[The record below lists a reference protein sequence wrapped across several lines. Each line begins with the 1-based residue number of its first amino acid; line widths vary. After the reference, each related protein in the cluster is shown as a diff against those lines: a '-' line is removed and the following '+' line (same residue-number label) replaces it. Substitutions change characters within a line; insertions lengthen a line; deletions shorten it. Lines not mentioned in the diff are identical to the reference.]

1 MTDLDSLAAQLEE
14 LNAVQEVAQEPEE
27 SSPVKTRKK
36 QKKEKPD
43 EPKPEKKS
51 RKAVIALIL
60 IIVLLLGLVGG
71 VLWYFLVYNAKSPLE
86 KESEALGGLL
96 AGKTPAEQQDILNEK
111 VKEGQVL
118 LGIAAEPIFEY
129 NGKKGRIGIENDK
142 ANNYSF
148 QVTITEDATG
158 DVLYESGVIDPGYY
172 VEFIE
177 LNKTLAAGDYPA
189 TALFTTYSLS
199 ESPDPI
205 AQIKA
210 NLKLHVTDGQFYQ

>member
-1 MTDLDSLAAQLEE
+1 MSDLDSLAAQLEE
-14 LNAVQEVAQEPEE
+14 LNAAQAPQEEE
-27 SSPVKTRKK
+27 ETESKP
-36 QKKEKPD
+36 KKERRK
-43 EPKPEKKS
+43 EPRENRPAKKGG
-51 RKAVIALIL
+51 KAVVALIL

-96 AGKTPAEQQDILNEK
+96 AGKTPVEQQEILNEK

-148 QVTITEDATG
+148 QVTITENATG

-177 LNKTLAAGDYPA
+177 LNKTLAAGDYEA

-210 NLKLHVTDGQFYQ
+210 DLKLHVTDGQFYQ

>member
-14 LNAVQEVAQEPEE
+14 LNAAQAPEE
-27 SSPVKTRKK
+27 DGAESKQEKTPKKERKK
-36 QKKEKPD
+36 
-43 EPKPEKKS
+43 EPREPKS
-51 RKAVIALIL
+51 RKKGGKAVVALIL
-60 IIVLLLGLVGG
+60 VIVLLLGLVGG

-96 AGKTPAEQQDILNEK
+96 AGKTPTEQQEILNEK
-111 VKEGQVL
+111 VKEGEVL

-142 ANNYSF
+142 TNNYSF

-177 LNKTLAAGDYPA
+177 LNKTLAAGDYAA

-210 NLKLHVTDGQFYQ
+210 NLTLHVTDGQFYQ

>member
-14 LNAVQEVAQEPEE
+14 LNAAQEPEQDE
-27 SSPVKTRKK
+27 SESKPQKPKKNESKK
-36 QKKEKPD
+36 QPKQPGQKKG
-43 EPKPEKKS
+43 S
-51 RKAVIALIL
+51 KAVVALIL
-60 IIVLLLGLVGG
+60 VIVLLLGLVGG
-71 VLWYFLVYNAKSPLE
+71 VLWYFLIYNAKSPLA
-86 KESEALGGLL
+86 KEEDALGGLL
-96 AGKTPAEQQDILNEK
+96 AGKTPTEQQDILNEK
-111 VKEGQVL
+111 VKEGEVL

-142 ANNYSF
+142 ANKYSF

-158 DVLYESGVIDPGYY
+158 DVLYESGIIDPGYY
-172 VEFIE
+172 VEYVE

-210 NLKLHVTDGQFYQ
+210 NLTLHVTDGQFYQ

>member
-1 MTDLDSLAAQLEE
+1 MNDLDSLAAQLEE
-14 LNAVQEVAQEPEE
+14 LNAAQEPEQDE
-27 SSPVKTRKK
+27 
-36 QKKEKPD
+36 D
-43 EPKPEKKS
+43 EPKKPKKS
-51 RKAVIALIL
+51 HSKKQPKQPGQKKGGKAVVALIL

-96 AGKTPAEQQDILNEK
+96 AGKTPVEQQEILNEK

-142 ANNYSF
+142 TNNYSF

-172 VEFIE
+172 VEYVE

-210 NLKLHVTDGQFYQ
+210 NLILHVTDGQFYQ